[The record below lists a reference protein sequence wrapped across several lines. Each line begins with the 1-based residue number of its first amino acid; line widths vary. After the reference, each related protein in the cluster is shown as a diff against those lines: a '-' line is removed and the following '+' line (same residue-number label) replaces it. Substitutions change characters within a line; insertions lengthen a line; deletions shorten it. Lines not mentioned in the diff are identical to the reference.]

1 MKRRYIDLDKAI
13 SLFHMTF
20 FYSEKPISILEC
32 VPLED
37 VAPVVHGS
45 WIKDDNE
52 QCYCSACMDDHHRP
66 MFFTP
71 HSQWRYCPWCGAKMD
86 EAEIVGKRMI
96 DGLIDGMGNNVKSV
110 GQQFCNGEE

>member
-1 MKRRYIDLDKAI
+1 MPRYIDADKLKTRIAPE
-13 SLFHMTF
+13 SLFRDTLV
-20 FYSEKPISILEC
+20 EWIDLQET
-32 VPLED
+32 ED

-86 EAEIVGKRMI
+86 EEVE
-96 DGLIDGMGNNVKSV
+96 L
-110 GQQFCNGEE
+110 